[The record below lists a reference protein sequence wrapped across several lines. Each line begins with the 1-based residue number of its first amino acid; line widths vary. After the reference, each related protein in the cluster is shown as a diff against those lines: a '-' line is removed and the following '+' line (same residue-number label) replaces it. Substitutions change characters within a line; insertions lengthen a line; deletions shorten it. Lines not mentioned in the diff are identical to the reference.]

1 MIHSLIISKN
11 CTILAAFFSTSYI
24 EELLALQHTL
34 FYIQDGFMA
43 LFLWRGTLPIRI
55 PYMSNATILLPIH
68 SMSALVVT
76 ILVVERPQLLP
87 AIFFASIA
95 WLLLAVQAYRQSLP
109 DVWSRCKSTQ
119 QFIEILASGESSV
132 APETVREQENYEAA
146 KAFIAWWEKRLADAE
161 EAAKKAIE
169 EQIQAQEEYERQM
182 DEVGDTTDIDIST
195 QSHGGLSID
204 PFKSLLFPVQQ
215 NLAMVCRYVRH
226 VRHVISWQECYIAFW
241 ITTGCVLL
249 SIICFFVPWFFLLK
263 WTARITIWT
272 IFGPWMKLVD
282 IYYVSKIK
290 PLTAE
295 EVEQKKRKVRE
306 QRFMQTQSAV
316 AEARKKR
323 EEQTKLKDMKRHLFG
338 KYITRVPVL
347 KEDRYRDLPTA
358 LSHAEP
364 FVKGSKALSEVAMQ
378 DAGYHKERLPGQHLV
393 GHMIPKIEKIGF
405 TEAPIGQPTAHTTM
419 VDKNLPGGFA
429 RNISDSATAAYLKL
443 GSLVF
448 TAAVVTWFG
457 VPILAAIAESM
468 MSYFQ

>member
-43 LFLWRGTLPIRI
+43 LFLWRGTFPIRI
-55 PYMSNATILLPIH
+55 PYMSSTTILLPIH

-195 QSHGGLSID
+195 
-204 PFKSLLFPVQQ
+204 LF
-215 NLAMVCRYVRH
+215 
-226 VRHVISWQECYIAFW
+226 
-241 ITTGCVLL
+241 
-249 SIICFFVPWFFLLK
+249 
-263 WTARITIWT
+263 
-272 IFGPWMKLVD
+272 D
-282 IYYVSKIK
+282 
-290 PLTAE
+290 
-295 EVEQKKRKVRE
+295 
-306 QRFMQTQSAV
+306 
-316 AEARKKR
+316 
-323 EEQTKLKDMKRHLFG
+323 
-338 KYITRVPVL
+338 
-347 KEDRYRDLPTA
+347 KE
-358 LSHAEP
+358 
-364 FVKGSKALSEVAMQ
+364 
-378 DAGYHKERLPGQHLV
+378 
-393 GHMIPKIEKIGF
+393 
-405 TEAPIGQPTAHTTM
+405 
-419 VDKNLPGGFA
+419 
-429 RNISDSATAAYLKL
+429 
-443 GSLVF
+443 
-448 TAAVVTWFG
+448 
-457 VPILAAIAESM
+457 
-468 MSYFQ
+468 